1 MTGEPNQMTTHVKVL
16 AVLYLVFSGLFLLV
30 TLLFMVALGGAATI
44 VGTTATPDDAAIAL
58 PIIGITGTALLIF
71 FMALALPGLAAGW
84 GLLNFR
90 PWARILGIV
99 LSALNLINFPF
110 GTLLGIYGLWVL
122 LSKETELLFT
132 ASSQGVRPV

>member
-1 MTGEPNQMTTHVKVL
+1 VI
-16 AVLYLVFSGLFLLV
+16 LL
-30 TLLFMVALGGAATI
+30 ALGGAAAI
-44 VGTTATPDDAAIAL
+44 VGQSAPPDDAAIAV
-58 PIIGITGTALLIF
+58 PIIGITGTALVVF

-99 LSALNLINFPF
+99 LSAINLLNFPF

-122 LSKETELLFT
+122 LSADTEPLF
-132 ASSQGVRPV
+132 QRPEGIRTV

>member
-1 MTGEPNQMTTHVKVL
+1 MTTHVKVL
-16 AVLYLVFSGLFLLV
+16 AVLYLVFSGMFLLAAMLILV
-30 TLLFMVALGGAATI
+30 TLGGAATV
-44 VGTTATPDDAAIAL
+44 VGTTAPSDEAAIAL
-58 PIIGITGTALLIF
+58 PIIGITGTALLVF

-99 LSALNLINFPF
+99 LSAINLLNFPF

>member
-58 PIIGITGTALLIF
+58 PIIGITGTALLVF

-99 LSALNLINFPF
+99 LSAINLLNFPF

>member
-16 AVLYLVFSGLFLLV
+16 AVLYLVFSGLFLLAAI
-30 TLLFMVALGGAATI
+30 LIMVALGGAAAV

-58 PIIGITGTALLIF
+58 PILGITGTALLVF
-71 FMALALPGLAAGW
+71 FMALALPGLATGW